1 MGKATRKLTGFLWAL
16 IIAIVSFFVI
26 FLFFPKVSDRFF
38 GVSLSKSDKD
48 KAKEAVV
55 QTVSDT
61 ADKAVDAATGA
72 LVDAAAGVVK

>member
-1 MGKATRKLTGFLWAL
+1 MGKGTRRLTGFLWAL

>member
-1 MGKATRKLTGFLWAL
+1 MGKGTRRLTGFLWAL

-38 GVSLSKSDKD
+38 GVSLSKSDKE